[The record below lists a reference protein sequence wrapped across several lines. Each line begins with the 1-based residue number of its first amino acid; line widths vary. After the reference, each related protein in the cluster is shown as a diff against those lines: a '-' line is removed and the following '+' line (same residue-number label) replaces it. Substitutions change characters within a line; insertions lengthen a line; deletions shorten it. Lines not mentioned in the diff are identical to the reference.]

1 MNLASKKQSEQYK
14 QVAIWLSWLG
24 VMVMTVL
31 AYWPGLSGPFMLDDY
46 GAIAALGKYDGVR
59 DWETFKAYVFGGH
72 SGPTGRPVSLLTFLI
87 DSQNW
92 PADPWPFKRT
102 NLIIHLLNGVLL
114 GTFIAQILHV
124 VRIEARTA
132 RRIALVVAACWL
144 LHPFLV
150 STTLYVVQRMAQ
162 LSTLFVFAGLI
173 GYMYGRSLLS
183 RNTVL
188 AYVVMSAS
196 LATFTVLAT
205 FSKENGA
212 LLPLLAGVVEISLFA
227 SQDNRLPRLDRRWF
241 GAFIAAPAALIVGYL
256 AMRVTRPDF
265 FEIVPPR
272 DFSIY
277 ERLLTQP
284 RVLVEYLQHWFVPK
298 LYTTGVFQDHFIKS
312 ITTALAMVLH
322 LGAITLAF
330 YKRRQWPLFS
340 LAILF
345 FYGAHLIESTVLNLE
360 LYFEHRNYLSASL
373 LLLPLVVV
381 LNRKLGL
388 RTFVVTCASILFLLG
403 GFTRYSATIWQDMGT
418 MIEVSARKAPTSPR
432 AQGRYA
438 TELFNAGRHDEALS
452 VLDRAIASN
461 PTSHSLLYLTRL
473 NILCYTDLLTREEFD
488 ALSRKLGN
496 TFYDP
501 RSIALYTVLVDL
513 VAENR
518 CPELSAEALQS
529 MFVGMLAYPFNAD
542 PKRLSYSHVKY
553 FIGRTHIFLD
563 NPAAA
568 VEAFEESL
576 ASRPGASH
584 AMIMAALLASSEYH
598 REALHISELALSQ
611 LDADR
616 QSTIGVNRVSEADI
630 RYFQDVV
637 RADIEAQRG
646 GDISDP
652 VE

>member
-1 MNLASKKQSEQYK
+1 
-14 QVAIWLSWLG
+14 
-24 VMVMTVL
+24 
-31 AYWPGLSGPFMLDDY
+31 
-46 GAIAALGKYDGVR
+46 
-59 DWETFKAYVFGGH
+59 
-72 SGPTGRPVSLLTFLI
+72 
-87 DSQNW
+87 
-92 PADPWPFKRT
+92 
-102 NLIIHLLNGVLL
+102 
-114 GTFIAQILHV
+114 
-124 VRIEARTA
+124 
-132 RRIALVVAACWL
+132 
-144 LHPFLV
+144 
-150 STTLYVVQRMAQ
+150 
-162 LSTLFVFAGLI
+162 
-173 GYMYGRSLLS
+173 
-183 RNTVL
+183 
-188 AYVVMSAS
+188 
-196 LATFTVLAT
+196 
-205 FSKENGA
+205 
-212 LLPLLAGVVEISLFA
+212 
-227 SQDNRLPRLDRRWF
+227 
-241 GAFIAAPAALIVGYL
+241 
-256 AMRVTRPDF
+256 
-265 FEIVPPR
+265 
-272 DFSIY
+272 
-277 ERLLTQP
+277 
-284 RVLVEYLQHWFVPK
+284 
-298 LYTTGVFQDHFIKS
+298 
-312 ITTALAMVLH
+312 MVLH